1 MEWNEFQEQ
10 FPSVTE
16 ETTTTEEVV
25 ETSTEEILS
34 EPEPE
39 EPVTEGLEDEI
50 DEDEIELPDWLQ
62 ESKPKQDPKVNSS
75 FAEMRRQ
82 NKELQKQIEEAN
94 KYRALLED
102 IAIQQ
107 NFSSPDQ
114 LVDQYY
120 QSKEEQKAQAQGL
133 PIEAYREMQT
143 LRQEMQTLRQDYARQ
158 ALLHEVTDLASR
170 YNLKLEDPK
179 IANTWRY
186 AVQKNLIDPNTQ
198 MMRVSFEDAFKQ
210 ANFDTFVK
218 EAQEKAVQKYL
229 ASRKERQTATP
240 VPHSNVV
247 ADANAQVQKQITGA
261 DVRKLYESIG
271 LPL

>member
-16 ETTTTEEVV
+16 EETTIEEVV
-25 ETSTEEILS
+25 DNQEVAEGEAS
-34 EPEPE
+34 PEPE
-39 EPVTEGLEDEI
+39 ESLDESLEDE
-50 DEDEIELPDWLQ
+50 DEVELPDWLQ
-62 ESKPKQDPKVNSS
+62 EPKPKQDPKVNSS

-82 NKELQKQIEEAN
+82 NKELQKQIEEMS
-94 KYRALLED
+94 KYRKLLED
-102 IAIQQ
+102 IAVQQ
-107 NFSSPDQ
+107 NINDPDQ
-114 LVDQYY
+114 LVAQYY
-120 QSKEEQKAQAQGL
+120 QSQEEQKAQSQGV
-133 PIEAYREMQT
+133 PVEVYRQLQT
-143 LRQEMQTLRQDYARQ
+143 QQQELEQLRQDYARQ
-158 ALLHEVTDLASR
+158 ALLHEVTDLAKR
-170 YNLKLEDPK
+170 YNMDVTDPK

-218 EAQEKAVQKYL
+218 EAQEKAVQEYL
-229 ASRKERQTATP
+229 ASRKERQTASP
-240 VPHSNVV
+240 VPHGNVT

-261 DVRKLYESIG
+261 DVRKLFEQAG